1 MEVGG
6 DLRPPPTT
14 ITLGAILTG
23 VCVTRVWQRRGYLE
37 GREKR
42 RKREGGKRRQAKLMK
57 GEGGR
62 RRPEDVSTSRAES
75 L

>member
-1 MEVGG
+1 MCDESLAEERG
-6 DLRPPPTT
+6 
-14 ITLGAILTG
+14 IL
-23 VCVTRVWQRRGYLE
+23 
-37 GREKR
+37 GREKRR

-62 RRPEDVSTSRAES
+62 RRPEDVSTSRAGS